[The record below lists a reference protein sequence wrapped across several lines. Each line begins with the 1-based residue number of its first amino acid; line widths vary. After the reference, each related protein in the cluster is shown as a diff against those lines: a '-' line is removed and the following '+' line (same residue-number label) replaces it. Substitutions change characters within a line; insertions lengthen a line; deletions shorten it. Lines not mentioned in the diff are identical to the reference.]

1 MLALAIQGIG
11 GMNAFAAG
19 VLYEFRK
26 NEIEPELISAT
37 SGAIYSTYLYLDSN
51 PEAIQ
56 QYYEE
61 FTEEE
66 RDLIPDELQ
75 FMRNVMFGVSGK
87 FRPIH
92 PMERFAE
99 NYPFSEPKQ
108 WMNFFFPAKVFHPTY
123 PDSFYEK
130 MAKRFSASSVGIMIN
145 AYHYEKDKA
154 ILYLNEAAMMKTN
167 LEPGETKDYIV
178 KEMSAE
184 GIRNSLQL
192 LQYGERKGEYDG
204 AYQFNPVIGP
214 LKKASKIILIT
225 VESIEKSLHKIENY
239 FDTQDFLLKMLFK
252 NALHSELRN
261 IRLINKL
268 IDEGIVTHQR
278 YHPIDIQII
287 QPSTYRGYFDYFV
300 EDYPFFQDGIKQ
312 GSEFISKSHS
322 TWR

>member
-19 VLYEFRK
+19 VLQQFRK
-26 NEIEPELISAT
+26 NGIEPELISAT
-37 SGAIYSTYLYLDSN
+37 SGAIYSTYLYLDEN
-51 PEAIQ
+51 PEAIH
-56 QYYEE
+56 QYFEE
-61 FTEEE
+61 ITEDE
-66 RDLIPDELQ
+66 RDIIPDELQ
-75 FMRNVMFGVSGK
+75 FMRSVMLGVPGK
-87 FRPIH
+87 FRPVY
-92 PMERFAE
+92 PLERIVE

-108 WMNFFFPAKVFHPTY
+108 WMNFFFPAKVFQPTY

-130 MAKRFSASSVGIMIN
+130 MAKRFSASSIGIMIN

-154 ILYLNEAAMMKTN
+154 ILYLNRAAMRKTG
-167 LEPGETKDYIV
+167 LKPGETTDYIV
-178 KEMSAE
+178 KEMSAD
-184 GIRNSLQL
+184 GVRNSLQL
-192 LQYGERKGEYDG
+192 LQYGERNGEYDG
-204 AYQFNPVIGP
+204 AYQYNPVVGP
-214 LKKASKIILIT
+214 LKKASRIILIT

-268 IDEGIVTHQR
+268 IAEGIVTHKR

-300 EDYPFFQDGIKQ
+300 EDYAFFQDGIKQ
-312 GSEFISKSHS
+312 GMEFLNAQYATS
-322 TWR
+322 